1 MAKKLTRMAIAYD
14 FDGTLAPGNMQEH
27 SFIPNVNLSKEDFW
41 REVKKMAKDQDMD
54 EILAYM
60 FLMLQKAN
68 HAEVQITK
76 KSFKKHGKSIE
87 FFDGVKDWFPR
98 LDNYARDRDVRLE
111 HYIISSG
118 LREMVEGTQIG
129 SRFKYIF
136 ASGFAYDQ
144 NDVARWPAL
153 AVNYTT
159 KTQYLF
165 RINKGILNS
174 YDNQQINKFVPDE
187 EREIP
192 FSNIAYIGDG
202 ETDVPCMK
210 MLKYQGGCSIA
221 VYNPKKRRT
230 KNRPS
235 AKDIAFELLEQKRA
249 DYELPTDYSEE
260 GPLDLL
266 MKAFIDRVAASA
278 RMGQTKRAKRP
289 DEAAADDDIEIDAS
303 TDSVDELASTE
314 AGLEDTDQTAK

>member
-1 MAKKLTRMAIAYD
+1 MAIAYD

-27 SFIPNVNLSKEDFW
+27 SFIPDLQMSAQEFW
-41 REVKKMAKDQDMD
+41 REAKKKAKEQDMD

-60 FLMLQKAN
+60 SLMLEKAN
-68 HAEVQITK
+68 SAGVPITK
-76 KSFKKHGKSIE
+76 KGFKKHGKSVN
-87 FFDGVKDWFPR
+87 FFPGVQEWFPR
-98 LDNYARDRDVRLE
+98 LDNYARDREVKLE

-118 LREMVEGTQIG
+118 LREMVAGTQIG
-129 SRFKYIF
+129 GRFKYIF

-174 YDNQQINKFVPDE
+174 YDNEQINKFVPDE

-230 KNRPS
+230 RNRRS
-235 AKDIAFELLEQKRA
+235 AKDIALELLEQKRA
-249 DYELPTDYSEE
+249 DYALPTDYAED

-278 RMGQTKRAKRP
+278 RMGQTKRARRA
-289 DEAAADDDIEIDAS
+289 DENVIDEE
-303 TDSVDELASTE
+303 DLDEKGPNLSQEGNPAVSGQDVRQE
-314 AGLEDTDQTAK
+314 SLI

>member
-1 MAKKLTRMAIAYD
+1 MAIAYD

-27 SFIPNVNLSKEDFW
+27 SFIPDLNLSKQDFW
-41 REVKKMAKDQDMD
+41 REVKTMAKDQDMD

-60 FLMLQKAN
+60 FLMIQKAN
-68 HAEVQITK
+68 SAGVQILR
-76 KSFKKHGKSIE
+76 KSFRKHGKDIE
-87 FFDGVKDWFPR
+87 FFDGVRDWFPR
-98 LDNYARDRDVRLE
+98 LDNYARDRDVKLE

-118 LREMVEGTQIG
+118 LREMVAGTPIA

-174 YDNQQINKFVPDE
+174 FDNHQINKFVPDE

-192 FSNIAYIGDG
+192 FSNMAYIGDG

-210 MLKYQGGCSIA
+210 LLKHQGGCAIA
-221 VYNPKKRRT
+221 VYNPKKRRS

-235 AKDIAFELLEQKRA
+235 AKDIASQLLDEKRA
-249 DYELPTDYSEE
+249 DYALPTDYTEE
-260 GPLDLL
+260 GPLYLL
-266 MKAFIDRVAASA
+266 MKAFIDRVAASG
-278 RMGQTKRAKRP
+278 RMSLTKRTRRT
-289 DEAAADDDIEIDAS
+289 DNVAAADDETEPDPPATLIGEAAYAS
-303 TDSVDELASTE
+303 ERVETGA
-314 AGLEDTDQTAK
+314 

>member
-1 MAKKLTRMAIAYD
+1 MARKLTRMAIAYD

-27 SFIPNVNLSKEDFW
+27 SFIPDLQMSKQEFW
-41 REVKKMAKDQDMD
+41 TEVKKMAKDQDMD

-68 HAEVQITK
+68 HAEVRITK
-76 KSFKKHGKSIE
+76 KDFKKHGKGID
-87 FFDGVKDWFPR
+87 FFPGVQEWFPR
-98 LDNYARDRDVRLE
+98 LDNYARDREVKLE

-118 LREMVEGTQIG
+118 LREMVQGTRIAN
-129 SRFKYIF
+129 RFKYVF

-144 NDVARWPAL
+144 NDVAKWPAL

-174 YDNQQINKFVPDE
+174 YDNHEINKYVPDE

-192 FSNIAYIGDG
+192 FANLAYIGDG

-210 MLKYQGGCSIA
+210 MLKHQGGCAVA
-221 VYNPKKRRT
+221 VYNPNKRKSKLRRSP
-230 KNRPS
+230 KEV
-235 AKDIAFELLEQKRA
+235 AFQLLEERRA
-249 DYELPTDYSEE
+249 DYALPTDYTEDS
-260 GPLDLL
+260 PLDVL
-266 MKAFIDRVAASA
+266 MKSFIDRVAASA
-278 RMGQTKRAKRP
+278 RMGQARNARRT
-289 DEAAADDDIEIDAS
+289 EGIDAPVS
-303 TDSVDELASTE
+303 
-314 AGLEDTDQTAK
+314 EDTDDSVAALETDKPNAVAEIPGT